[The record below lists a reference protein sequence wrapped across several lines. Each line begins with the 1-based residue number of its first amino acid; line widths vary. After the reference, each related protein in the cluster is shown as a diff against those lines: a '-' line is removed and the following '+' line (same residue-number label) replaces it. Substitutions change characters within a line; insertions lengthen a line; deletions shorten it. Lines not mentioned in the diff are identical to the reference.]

1 MTTSKRSDIVRARRY
16 KRQQSATRSKTKR
29 RREIDRTIPPMV
41 SRDGRMYAPQTM
53 RKPKRPRRRARLPLD
68 STGAEVKLP
77 SVPSLN
83 VGWRLLSGVMTAA
96 MSWAIFAFWSSPEFE
111 VQSVEILGLQSVSQA
126 EVFAQLQVVGE
137 PVFMIDPQAIGK
149 MVLKKFSALED
160 VLVEVSYPA
169 EITIT
174 VTERQPV
181 VAWEQAGIASWWI
194 DNNGMKFE
202 SLGSNEG
209 LVVVHALAA
218 PPSLPASFEE
228 EEEGQKEEEK
238 EDQAEFEVTQLLT
251 PEMVEAILYL
261 AEHAPENSKM
271 IYDGRHGLGW
281 ADLDKNWNVYFG
293 KKLDN
298 LPVRLAIYQT
308 IVKDLAGKKW
318 SPLFISVEYLRSPYY
333 RITPEE

>member
-1 MTTSKRSDIVRARRY
+1 MATSKRSDVVRARRY
-16 KRQQSATRSKTKR
+16 KRMQSATHSKTKR
-29 RREIDRTIPPMV
+29 RRKTDRTIPPMV
-41 SRDGRMYAPQTM
+41 SRDGRMYAPQPA
-53 RKPKRPRRRARLPLD
+53 RKPKKPRRRARLPLD
-68 STGAEVKLP
+68 STGAEVRLP
-77 SVPSLN
+77 AMPSLS
-83 VGWRLLSGVMTAA
+83 VGWRLLSGIMTAA

-111 VQSVEILGLQSVSQA
+111 VQSVELLGLQSVSQA
-126 EVFAQLQVVGE
+126 EVFAQLQIVGE
-137 PVFMIDPQAIGK
+137 PVFMIDPQAMSEMI
-149 MVLKKFSALED
+149 LSKFSALED

-169 EITIT
+169 EVTIT

-194 DNNGMKFE
+194 DSNGMAFE
-202 SLGSNEG
+202 PLGPHEG

-218 PPSLPASFEE
+218 PPSLPVII
-228 EEEGQKEEEK
+228 EEEK
-238 EDQAEFEVTQLLT
+238 EEQEDVQKVPTVYEIKQMLT

-293 KKLDN
+293 KTLDH

-308 IVKDLAGKKW
+308 IVGDLATKRW

>member
-1 MTTSKRSDIVRARRY
+1 
-16 KRQQSATRSKTKR
+16 
-29 RREIDRTIPPMV
+29 
-41 SRDGRMYAPQTM
+41 
-53 RKPKRPRRRARLPLD
+53 
-68 STGAEVKLP
+68 
-77 SVPSLN
+77 
-83 VGWRLLSGVMTAA
+83 

-111 VQSVEILGLQSVSQA
+111 VQSVELLGMQSVSQA
-126 EVFAQLQVVGE
+126 EIFAQIQAVGE
-137 PVFMIDPQAIGK
+137 PVFLIDPQAMGEMI
-149 MVLKKFSALED
+149 LNKFSALED

-169 EITIT
+169 EVTIT

-194 DNNGMKFE
+194 DRNGMAFE
-202 SLGSNEG
+202 PLGPHEG

-218 PPSLPASFEE
+218 PPSLPASIEE
-228 EEEGQKEEEK
+228 EEEEPEEEK
-238 EDQAEFEVTQLLT
+238 EEQTEFEVKQLLT

-261 AEHAPENSKM
+261 AEHAPENTKM

-293 KKLDN
+293 KKLDD
-298 LPVRLAIYQT
+298 LSVRLALYRT
-308 IVKDLAGKKW
+308 IVEDLSIKKW